1 MTQVDGLVSVVCN
14 QRDMKHVLMVMSPS
28 LSKMEDT
35 SFCMTFF
42 GEGYSDGK
50 DPALGPPDAKIC
62 TQVIGAG
69 KINDLHHEQ
78 LLLVHGLCS
87 CVYWSL

>member
-1 MTQVDGLVSVVCN
+1 
-14 QRDMKHVLMVMSPS
+14 
-28 LSKMEDT
+28 MEDT

-50 DPALGPPDAKIC
+50 DPTQGPPDAKIC

-69 KINDLHHEQ
+69 KT
-78 LLLVHGLCS
+78 S
-87 CVYWSL
+87 TM